1 MNSLSSLR
9 PFLSSLFFVL
19 VGMSV
24 TSASPVDDVFGKDI
38 LPLLDKH
45 CSSCHSGDSPEAKFD
60 VTHFKSS
67 DAVASNLASWQ
78 MLVSRI
84 EQGDMPPAEVK
95 ERVAPESIEKLTQWT
110 QTLRR
115 SLAEKHRGD
124 PGIVGVRRLNN
135 AEYNNTVRDLTGVDI
150 RPTKSFPIDPANAA
164 GFDNSAES
172 LTISPALA
180 GKYIDAARFV
190 ADHMLLTPDGIQFAP
205 FPVVTE
211 TDRDRYCVQR
221 IVDFYSRQPIQL
233 DRYLLACWKLQQSK
247 SVELSRVATEMK
259 LSAKY
264 LGLLHE
270 ELFTREHPWGPLA
283 ELRSRWNKS
292 LDSCHD
298 DQEAAAIC
306 RELAD
311 DLMEL
316 REKLKPKVKLLR
328 GPRELNQGSQSLVLW
343 YNREVAK
350 LRRTC
355 RTDLFQG
362 EIANDSP
369 LLLRDRESLTDHR
382 DEIQKAYQSFCE
394 LLPDAFF
401 ILERG
406 RPFSNE
412 EKSERKGRLLSAGFH
427 SMTGYFRDDGPLMDL
442 ILAEPEK
449 NQIDRLW
456 REFELISLTPIRQYA
471 GFIWFERAE
480 SGFIRASQFDFAR
493 AEDKSVTSEA
503 MIQRFAQV
511 YETKVR
517 GESDDAQV
525 IQAVSDYF
533 VDINRQIRAVEQ
545 AAKDAEQVQL
555 ESLLKLAEQAY
566 RQPLASH
573 QRQGL
578 LEFYAHARTLPG
590 ADHRTAMEDT
600 LVSILVS
607 PSYLFRWDLRTES
620 SERVPLNDRELANR
634 LSYFLWAS
642 KPDAKLEEMV
652 ASKSLSNDAVLLQQ
666 TKRMIDDPR
675 CRSMLVEFVGN
686 WLEVRRFDEHKG
698 VDREQFPSYDD
709 ALQRS
714 MADEPIEFL
723 WDWLKRNGSLNE
735 LIEANHLIVNQPLA
749 THYGIQ
755 APNDTYHGPNDWFRV
770 EGVHGSGR
778 SGLLSMGAFLTQNS
792 PGLRTSPVKRGY
804 WVVRKL
810 LGEKIPPPPPNVPEL
825 PNSEK
830 STGDLTLRQLLEKH
844 REHPSC
850 AACHQRFDSIGLLLE
865 QYDPIGRVR
874 SEDLGGRPVS
884 AVAILPHGIES
895 SGLDGLKQYILT
907 TRFSDFRRH
916 FCESLLAYA
925 LGRSLIVSDDLLVE
939 EMMAKLDAN
948 QNRVQPLFQT
958 ILLSP
963 QFRNKR
969 GIEQ

>member
-1 MNSLSSLR
+1 MNSLRFLR
-9 PFLSSLFFVL
+9 PVLCSVFFVL
-19 VGMSV
+19 AGMTV
-24 TSASPVDDVFGKDI
+24 ASAYPVDDVFGTDI

-45 CSSCHSGDSPEAKFD
+45 CTSCHSGDSPEAKFD
-60 VTHFKSS
+60 VTHFKSADS
-67 DAVASNLASWQ
+67 VATNLASWQ

-84 EQGDMPPAEVK
+84 EQGDMPPAEIK
-95 ERVAPESIEKLTQWT
+95 ERVAPESTVKLTQWT

-115 SLAEKHRGD
+115 ALAEKHRGD

-135 AEYNNTVRDLTGVDI
+135 AEYNNTIRDLTGVDI

-190 ADHMLLTPDGIQFAP
+190 ADHMLLSPDGIRFAP

-221 IVDFYSRQPIQL
+221 IVDFYSRQPIQV
-233 DRYLLACWKLQQSK
+233 DRYLLACWKLQHDKSAGLSK
-247 SVELSRVATEMK
+247 VASEMK

-264 LGLLHE
+264 LGLLQG
-270 ELFTREHPWGPLA
+270 ELFSHEHRWGPLA
-283 ELRSRWNKS
+283 ELRSRWDKS
-292 LDSCHD
+292 LASCRNE
-298 DQEAAAIC
+298 QEAALIC
-306 RELAD
+306 RELAN
-311 DLMEL
+311 DLNEL
-316 REKLKPKVKLLR
+316 REKLTPKVKLLR
-328 GPRELNQGSQSLVLW
+328 GPRELNQGSQSLILW

-355 RTDLFQG
+355 RTDLFHG

-369 LLLRDRESLTDHR
+369 LLPRDRDSLAEHR
-382 DEIQKAYQSFCE
+382 DEIQQAYQSFCE

-442 ILAEPEK
+442 ILEEPEK
-449 NQIDRLW
+449 TEIDRLW

-511 YETKVR
+511 YEAKVR
-517 GESDDAQV
+517 SESDDAQV
-525 IQAVSDYF
+525 IQAVTDYF
-533 VDINRQIRAVEQ
+533 VDINRQIRALEQ
-545 AAKDAEQVQL
+545 AAKDAEQVHL
-555 ESLLKLAEQAY
+555 ESLLKLAEQAN
-566 RQPLASH
+566 RQPLGSH
-573 QRQGL
+573 QRQSL
-578 LEFYAHARTLPG
+578 LEFYAGARTLSG

-620 SERVPLNDRELANR
+620 PERVPLNDRELANR

-642 KPDAKLEEMV
+642 KPDAILEEI
-652 ASKSLSNDAVLLQQ
+652 ATSKSLSNDEALLQQ
-666 TKRMIDDPR
+666 TKRMIEEPR

-723 WDWLKRNGSLNE
+723 WDWLKRDGSLNE

-749 THYGIQ
+749 THYGISV
-755 APNDTYHGPNDWFRV
+755 PNDAYRGPTDWFRI
-770 EGVHGSGR
+770 EGVQASGR

-804 WVVRKL
+804 WVVRRL

-830 STGDLTLRQLLEKH
+830 SAGDLTLRQLLEKH

-884 AVAILPHGIES
+884 AVATLPNGVES
-895 SGLDGLKQYILT
+895 KGLDGLKQYILT
-907 TRFSDFRRH
+907 TRFNDFRRH

-939 EMMAKLDAN
+939 EMIAKLDAN

-969 GIEQ
+969 GIE